1 VGPLDFFLHLL
12 SFVAPALAVALLVAL
27 AARLVLPRGGPRTRW
42 WVEFALNFAVGVGV
56 LLAGL
61 WLFGRD
67 GKMATYAAMVVAV
80 ATCQWL
86 SGRGWR
92 A

>member
-1 VGPLDFFLHLL
+1 LGPLDFATHLL
-12 SFVAPALAVALLVAL
+12 SFALPAVIVAFLVTL
-27 AARLVLPRGGPRTRW
+27 AAALVLPRRPQALGW
-42 WVEFALNFAVGVGV
+42 WARFAINCAAGLAT

-67 GKMATYAAMVVAV
+67 GKMATYAALVLAV

-86 SGRGWR
+86 LGRGWR
-92 A
+92 S